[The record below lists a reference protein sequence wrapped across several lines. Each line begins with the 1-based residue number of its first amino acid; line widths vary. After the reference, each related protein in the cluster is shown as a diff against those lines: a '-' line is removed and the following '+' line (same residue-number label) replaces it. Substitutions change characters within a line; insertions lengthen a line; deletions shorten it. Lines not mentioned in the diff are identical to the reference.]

1 MEKTIKTFSTIE
13 RSFSRLGVITIA
25 SIVTSAII
33 AISSII
39 SYMNFCQKEREKIYV
54 LDQGKSLLLALQSDK
69 VSNRP
74 IEINDHITRFHELF
88 FTLAPNVESI
98 EHNINAALNLA
109 DRRAYEYYNDL
120 QSEGYYSRLI
130 SASMS
135 QSVLVDSVN
144 VNYSQY
150 PYSATTY
157 ATMYIVRSNSITT
170 RKLITSCSVRDI
182 ARSNTNPHGLL
193 IEKFEVLDNSTIK
206 ENKR

>member
-1 MEKTIKTFSTIE
+1 
-13 RSFSRLGVITIA
+13 
-25 SIVTSAII
+25 
-33 AISSII
+33 
-39 SYMNFCQKEREKIYV
+39 
-54 LDQGKSLLLALQSDK
+54 
-69 VSNRP
+69 
-74 IEINDHITRFHELF
+74 
-88 FTLAPNVESI
+88 VESI

-130 SASMS
+130 SASIS

-170 RKLITSCSVRDI
+170 RMLITSCSVRDI

>member
-13 RSFSRLGVITIA
+13 RSFSRLGVITVA

-33 AISSII
+33 AISCII

-74 IEINDHITRFHELF
+74 IEIKDHITRFHELF

-182 ARSNTNPHGLL
+182 ARSNTKPHGLL